1 VPAAA
6 VCVAVEVVEVLPLAE
21 AAGAVDALPPDG
33 AAPGAVV
40 TLSVVL
46 ATVVVPDSIVLS
58 PSLVYPS
65 IMQISTQARAAPD
78 L

>member
-1 VPAAA
+1 VLPAVGALLPDWAAA
-6 VCVAVEVVEVLPLAE
+6 LA
-21 AAGAVDALPPDG
+21 A
-33 AAPGAVV
+33 GAVV

-46 ATVVVPDSIVLS
+46 ATVVVPDSIVAS

-65 IMQISTQARAAPD
+65 IMQISTQARAAPG

>member
-1 VPAAA
+1 
-6 VCVAVEVVEVLPLAE
+6 VCAEVELAEVLP
-21 AAGAVDALPPDG
+21 AAGALEALPPDG
-33 AAPGAVV
+33 VAALAAGAFV

-46 ATVVVPDSIVLS
+46 ATVVVPDSIVAS